1 MQCCLPTLAWEW
13 EEERRRP
20 GAISLEPDDGAES
33 FDRSIEGLTETP
45 FPGQNANQ
53 RLPIRILISFL
64 PSFRSRSRKRR
75 ENALIVRSFSVAIV
89 DRLERKAREGTDS
102 GREGEGRTGKNPVA
116 SNERILHF
124 PRTEFIH
131 SAEKLRLRL
140 FLSSVVGCR
149 SLALVRSFVVVRFSG
164 LWEGGRS
171 RSSSSSSSCE

>member
-1 MQCCLPTLAWEW
+1 MTVLNRL
-13 EEERRRP
+13 
-20 GAISLEPDDGAES
+20 I
-33 FDRSIEGLTETP
+33 DRSIEGLTETP

-64 PSFRSRSRKRR
+64 PSFLPQPKPEKEGKCPHCSF
-75 ENALIVRSFSVAIV
+75 VRSFSVAIV
-89 DRLERKAREGTDS
+89 DRLERKAREGTQS

-131 SAEKLRLRL
+131 SAEKLRLLL

>member
-64 PSFRSRSRKRR
+64 PSAAEAGKGGKMPSLFVCSFVQRRHRGSARKKG
-75 ENALIVRSFSVAIV
+75 EGGDSV
-89 DRLERKAREGTDS
+89 REGGGGQNWKKPS
-102 GREGEGRTGKNPVA
+102 GIERT
-116 SNERILHF
+116 
-124 PRTEFIH
+124 H
-131 SAEKLRLRL
+131 SA
-140 FLSSVVGCR
+140 LS
-149 SLALVRSFVVVRFSG
+149 AN
-164 LWEGGRS
+164 
-171 RSSSSSSSCE
+171 